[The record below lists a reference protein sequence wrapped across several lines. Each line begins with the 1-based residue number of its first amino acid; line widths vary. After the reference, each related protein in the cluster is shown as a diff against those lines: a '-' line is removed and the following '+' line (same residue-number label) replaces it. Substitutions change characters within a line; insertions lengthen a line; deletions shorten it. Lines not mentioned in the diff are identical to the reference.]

1 MTTPRAILALLLLTG
16 CATAPKPA
24 ATMQRMALAPTL
36 YASVAPSIV
45 WDKLTGA
52 QEHPVCGP
60 VEVYGAVT
68 VTGVDT
74 GTVIIQQAPSLTPAV
89 WTDIATMPY
98 VKGTTNTV
106 CTHVDDSE
114 PQQMFFRAKLV
125 TQ

>member
-1 MTTPRAILALLLLTG
+1 MTPLLAILALLLLAG

-24 ATMQRMALAPTL
+24 MQRMALAPTI
-36 YASVAPSIV
+36 YASVVPSIV

-74 GTVIIQQAPSLTPAV
+74 GTVIIQQTPSLTAPV
-89 WTDIATMPY
+89 WTDIASLNY
-98 VKGTTNTV
+98 VKGQTNTV

-125 TQ
+125 TP